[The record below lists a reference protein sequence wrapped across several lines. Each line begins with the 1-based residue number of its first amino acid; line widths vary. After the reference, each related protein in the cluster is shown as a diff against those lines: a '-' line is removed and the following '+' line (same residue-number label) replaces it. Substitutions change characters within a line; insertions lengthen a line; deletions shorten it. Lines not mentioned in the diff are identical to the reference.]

1 MTRMR
6 FPATPENKECSEEGG
21 GTGCTSR
28 LREALLGDDVR
39 RARTCLAVAIV
50 AVAALYLLVA
60 WITGDQTE
68 VIRDRYWKNAV
79 PLFEGD
85 LPTIEYPP
93 LALLF
98 IAIPYLFGSTPWG
111 YETAW
116 VAMIAVVAVVG
127 LFTVCRLARDMGV
140 RPVRWMVLYT
150 FLTMIMYQFTFD
162 RFDVIAMVIALC
174 AVVLFAEKRYP
185 WAFLLLAVGTLV
197 KVYPIFLFPV
207 FFLYLALKGRDGLK
221 DAVVGTAV
229 AVAFGLGV
237 LAAFWIANPD
247 SAVNFIYYNTGRP
260 LQIES
265 VASSLAYF
273 VSLTGVTSVWIQ
285 PGSEGIASFYCDNLR
300 GALPDALAEWMLP
313 LTVAALAVVW
323 ILYAFRRRSE
333 LLSGGGEDWRLFSA
347 ACLASLMVFLVFN
360 KVFSTQYLIW
370 IIGPALMYM
379 MARDED
385 PRGTTGRLVAAVI
398 LLGQMGYFYAYQHLG
413 GGVAI
418 DTSAMLIYLVK
429 NLAVIALMCLSVR
442 SMVRSDR
449 LLKEPAEPD
458 PAERGA

>member
-1 MTRMR
+1 MNA
-6 FPATPENKECSEEGG
+6 PA
-21 GTGCTSR
+21 

-50 AVAALYLLVA
+50 AVAVVYLLVVWA
-60 WITGDQTE
+60 LGIETE
-68 VIRDRYWKNAV
+68 VIADRYWKNAV
-79 PLFEGD
+79 PLFEGE
-85 LPTIEYPP
+85 LPTTEYPP

-98 IAIPYLFGSTPWG
+98 IAIPYLFGSTAWG

-116 VAMIAVVAVVG
+116 VAMIAAITVVG
-127 LFTVCRLARDMGV
+127 LFAVCRLARDMGV
-140 RPVRWMVLYT
+140 RPVKWMVAYT
-150 FLTMIMYQFTFD
+150 VLVILMLEFVFD

-174 AVVLFAEKRYP
+174 ATVLFVERRYP

-207 FFLYLALKGRDGLK
+207 FFFYLALKGREGLRNAIAGTVVSVIAGL
-221 DAVVGTAV
+221 AVMV
-229 AVAFGLGV
+229 
-237 LAAFWIANPD
+237 AFWIANPD
-247 SAVNFIYYNTGRP
+247 SAVNFIEYNTGRP

-265 VASSLAYF
+265 VASSLTYL

-285 PGSEGIASFYCDNLR
+285 PSTAPGSFMSDNLR
-300 GALPDALAEWMLP
+300 GALPDALADWMLP

-323 ILYAFRRRSE
+323 ILYACRRRSE
-333 LLSGGGEDWRLFSA
+333 LLSEGGEDWKLFSA
-347 ACLASLMVFLVFN
+347 ACLASVMAFLVFN

-379 MARDED
+379 MTRDED
-385 PRGTTGRLVAAVI
+385 PRGTTGRLVAAMM
-398 LLGQMGYFYAYQHLG
+398 LLGQLGFAYAVGYLG
-413 GGVAI
+413 GGEAI
-418 DTSAMLIYLVK
+418 DTAAMAIYLAK

-449 LLKEPAEPD
+449 TREGAAEPGR
-458 PAERGA
+458 RGGAPKG